1 MWRSVHSFDQQNLP
15 TEMTS
20 KRRNFQK
27 LNQIKRTSH
36 AEKSDVL
43 RDKIEGGERVVEL
56 ELRK

>member
-1 MWRSVHSFDQQNLP
+1 MWCSVHSFDQQNLP

-43 RDKIEGGERVVEL
+43 RDKIEGRERVVEL
-56 ELRK
+56 KLRK

>member
-1 MWRSVHSFDQQNLP
+1 
-15 TEMTS
+15 MTS

-56 ELRK
+56 ELGK

>member
-1 MWRSVHSFDQQNLP
+1 MWCSVHSFDQQNLP

-43 RDKIEGGERVVEL
+43 RDKNEGESSRT
-56 ELRK
+56 RT